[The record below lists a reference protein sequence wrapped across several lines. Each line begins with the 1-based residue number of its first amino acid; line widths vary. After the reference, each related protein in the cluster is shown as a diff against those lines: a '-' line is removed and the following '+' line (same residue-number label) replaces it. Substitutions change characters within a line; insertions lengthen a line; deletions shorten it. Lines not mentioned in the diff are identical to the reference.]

1 MKSTYP
7 TPYPDVNVML
17 QEVVTAVRTILGDNF
32 VGMYLYGSLVT
43 GDFSEATSDIDYLV
57 VVREPLGDEAVNE
70 LAAMHGRL
78 AESESKWGDELEGYY
93 LHKAALRRFVRS
105 DEVHPHRERGEA
117 LKVEPLAEDTVIMRH
132 TLWHEGVALAGPDIR
147 ELLDPVS
154 DDELRQAVRDL
165 FVGWWRP
172 MITDHSHLQW
182 VGYRVYAITTM
193 CRMLYTLQHG
203 EIVSKPTAARWA
215 MVALDEKWQG
225 LVKTAVNW
233 KGEDWDNLVETVD
246 FIRYVDGEIGEWRL
260 EGDDVSIC

>member
-1 MKSTYP
+1 MKSSYP

-17 QEVVTAVRTILGDNF
+17 QELVTAVRAILKDNF

-57 VVREPLGDEAVNE
+57 AVREPLAVEVVND
-70 LAAMHGRL
+70 LATMHGRL
-78 AESESKWGDELEGYY
+78 AEAESKWGDELEGYY
-93 LHKAALRRFVRS
+93 LHKAALRRFVHS
-105 DEVHPHRERGEA
+105 DEGHPHRERGEA

-132 TLWHEGVALAGPDIR
+132 VLWHKGLTLAGPDIR

-225 LVKTAVNW
+225 LVETAVNW
-233 KGEDWDNLVETVD
+233 QGEDWDNLVETVD
-246 FIRYVDGEIGEWRL
+246 FIRYTSEEL
-260 EGDDVSIC
+260 EGLESEG